1 MINSQQK
8 TESPLGDSPLSR
20 MLTDTE
26 LAEEIVKSSAPI
38 PFKGGETLFK
48 QGDLPGHAY
57 FVKTGEVTLT
67 MRMSDD
73 TEWRIQAGEGSILG
87 LPAIISNEPYSLN
100 ATVSRDSDICR
111 ISRENFHQL
120 MQENPRFCCNVV
132 QILAGEVL
140 AARSALSRLLG

>member
-1 MINSQQK
+1 MIDSQQK
-8 TESPLGDSPLSR
+8 TESPLGDSPLSK
-20 MLTDTE
+20 MLADSE
-26 LAEEIVKSSAPI
+26 LAGEIEKWSAPI
-38 PFKGGETLFK
+38 LFKRGETLFK

-87 LPAIISNEPYSLN
+87 LPAIIANEPYSLN
-100 ATVSRDSDICR
+100 ATVSRNSNLCR